1 MHKVTDNQARQAVRQ
16 HKAQHKLARLQK
28 LVARFEPVLE
38 TGPQITTG
46 FAPIDAYLTQQGGGG
61 LPCGGLHEV
70 VAARPGD
77 MVAAL
82 GFAYRLAARFLAA
95 DQAIGQNE
103 SLLLYGQTH
112 AAVREGGQ
120 PYAPALAAHVAAYDK
135 SPHLA
140 YLDGVTLADLLWA
153 GEEALSCPAVGC
165 SVLASWDAP
174 PDFTASRR
182 LSLAARAATRPLII
196 ALGAAA
202 AGSATAATTRWQIS
216 AAPRQGWQVTL
227 AKSRLAYQAM
237 PPPQGWLVY
246 PQHTPLP
253 MTEIAPEIELG
264 DDTPQTLVPL
274 MAAQTAS

>member
-1 MHKVTDNQARQAVRQ
+1 MYKATDNQARQAVRQ
-16 HKAQHKLARLQK
+16 HKAQHRLARLQK

-61 LPCGGLHEV
+61 LPCGGMHEV

-77 MVAAL
+77 MAAAL
-82 GFAYRLAARFLAA
+82 GFAYRLAAQFLAA
-95 DQAIGQNE
+95 SEAE
-103 SLLLYGQTH
+103 SILLYGQTH

-120 PYAPALAAHVAAYDK
+120 PYAPALAAYVAAHDK
-135 SPHLA
+135 SAHDLSATHLA

-153 GEEALSCPAVGC
+153 GEEALACPAVGC
-165 SVLASWDAP
+165 SVLASWDAA

-202 AGSATAATTRWQIS
+202 AGAATAATTRWQVS
-216 AAPRQGWQVTL
+216 AAPRQGWQVSL

-237 PPPQGWLVY
+237 PPPQGWGVY

-253 MTEIAPEIELG
+253 MTAIDDDAP
-264 DDTPQTLVPL
+264 QMLVPL
-274 MAAQTAS
+274 MAAQHAS